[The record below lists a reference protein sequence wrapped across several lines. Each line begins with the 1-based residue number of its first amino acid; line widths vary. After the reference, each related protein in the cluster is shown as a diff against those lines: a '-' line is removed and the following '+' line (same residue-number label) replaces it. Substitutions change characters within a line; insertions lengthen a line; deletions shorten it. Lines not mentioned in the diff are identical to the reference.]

1 MCGRYTVSNPDD
13 ILAELASGGDGSTLA
28 ARYNVAPRQIA
39 PVVVAGEDGSRQVVS
54 MRWGLIPNWTKDPDN
69 SLPVIN
75 ARAET
80 VAEKALFRESLRR
93 RRCVVAADGFYEWQ
107 RLARGKQPFL
117 LRLEGGAPFGF
128 AGLWDRCRSAAGEVL
143 ETFTILTTV
152 ANELVEPIHNR
163 MPVILG
169 RQDREDWLA
178 CGAEQQ
184 GLRRVCEPCEASS
197 MEVIP
202 VSRYVNNISH
212 DSLECLRPIRLQCEA
227 TLF

>member
-1 MCGRYTVSNPDD
+1 MCGRYTLSNPNE
-13 ILAELASGGDGSTLA
+13 ILAELASGDDGSPLA

-39 PVVVAGEDGSRQVVS
+39 PVVVADEDGSRQVVS

-69 SLPVIN
+69 SLPAIN

-128 AGLWDRCRSAAGEVL
+128 AGLWDRCRSDAYMR
-143 ETFTILTTV
+143 
-152 ANELVEPIHNR
+152 HY
-163 MPVILG
+163 
-169 RQDREDWLA
+169 Q
-178 CGAEQQ
+178 
-184 GLRRVCEPCEASS
+184 
-197 MEVIP
+197 
-202 VSRYVNNISH
+202 
-212 DSLECLRPIRLQCEA
+212 
-227 TLF
+227 